1 MRRERSGCMR
11 VSGTTGAGLALGA
24 LLAASATGCAAG
36 PSYGEF
42 LSQWQGKNR
51 AELRADWG
59 EPDYRY
65 HDRHGRE
72 TLQYVYR
79 EVIFESLS
87 SGRQV
92 VWWCLTNF
100 HLGADGRIVETSSTG
115 NHCFAPDNLAAERER
130 RRRRG
135 GLPPDIPPSDGGE

>member
-1 MRRERSGCMR
+1 MRRETSGCMR
-11 VSGTTGAGLALGA
+11 ASGTAGAGLALGA

-36 PSYGEF
+36 PDYGEF
-42 LSQWQGKNR
+42 LNRWQGKNR
-51 AELRADWG
+51 TELRADWG

-65 HDRHGRE
+65 NDHRGRE

-92 VWWCLTNF
+92 VWWCLSNF
-100 HLGADGRIVETSSTG
+100 HLGEDGRIVETSSTG
-115 NHCFAPDNLAAERER
+115 NHCFPPDNLAAERAR

-135 GLPPDIPPSDGGE
+135 GLPPDIPPSDSTQ